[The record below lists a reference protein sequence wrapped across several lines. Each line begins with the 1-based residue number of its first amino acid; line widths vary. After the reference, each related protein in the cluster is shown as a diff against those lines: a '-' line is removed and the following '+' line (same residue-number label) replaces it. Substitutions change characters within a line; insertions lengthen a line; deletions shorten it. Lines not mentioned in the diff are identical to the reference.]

1 MYDNTKPCIM
11 KRMFKNDVNPRNFFL
26 ICTRA
31 QVSPILKLTLI
42 EAHLNKEA
50 NKMKDFVGLGCA
62 DILFFG

>member
-1 MYDNTKPCIM
+1 MSIHLI
-11 KRMFKNDVNPRNFFL
+11 FF
-26 ICTRA
+26 RF
-31 QVSPILKLTLI
+31 VPEHRSGPILKPTLL